1 MKDSLPPLWVE
12 KIEQAEEDISKIQ
25 NKSMSIYIIDIVLF
39 TLYTYTYNVYC
50 PDIDII
56 NIPLI

>member
-39 TLYTYTYNVYC
+39 TLYTYIHIMFIVR
-50 PDIDII
+50 I
-56 NIPLI
+56 LI